1 VAPDWVG
8 RPEVGLQ
15 RVIFDSSFL
24 MAVVARPT
32 TWFEDI
38 VDSVGKFDP
47 VLLECV
53 RAELEKLASREGRSS
68 REARV
73 SLEMASR
80 FKAEPSGR
88 GRVDDEIASVAR
100 TTGSMVATADAELA
114 RTLRASHIR
123 VVSLRKGRVSVE

>member
-1 VAPDWVG
+1 VAPHRLG

-38 VDSVGKFDP
+38 VDNVGKFEP
-47 VLLECV
+47 VILDCV
-53 RAELEKLASREGRSS
+53 RAELEKLAAGEGRKA
-68 REARV
+68 RDARV

-80 FKAEPSGR
+80 FKAEPSGMA
-88 GRVDDEIASVAR
+88 RVDDEIASAAR
-100 TTGSMVATADAELA
+100 TTGSVVATADGELA
-114 RTLRASHIR
+114 RALRASHIR
-123 VVSLRKGRVSVE
+123 VVSLKQGRVAMQ